1 MENSAEEE
9 VKSLCGHKSDM
20 PVCMNCILSNKL
32 QDSHLELLSDIC
44 ESLSVSKKDKI
55 RKDLLDLEDNIG
67 PSYDSNLGKVEELLS
82 SVTRQHKDR
91 KNVILDL
98 GDELHKVVDLVIN
111 KYLSEAG
118 KMEKEDIDFLQSLK
132 SKFKSSAS
140 EIKAAIKEYR
150 EFLATDNN
158 KKLAKYQSKNE
169 HFRKMPASYDVTVT
183 KFQPKHLTEDKLC
196 QIIGVIP
203 WSVKTE
209 IKPQENGISGSE
221 ASSVDSSP
229 VAKNESSSSK
239 SKDDKLSELNELMES
254 ISKATKDLVV
264 ALSPKVTRK
273 LAVPKEFSS
282 KATSQKEQA
291 ATSPSFAATVKSL
304 KESKSKSFS
313 SMNGH
318 AEITSKTTVQTNTSL
333 SSSSKI
339 PTPSSPKTSIPSSP
353 KTPTSSQDQK
363 VDISNPSS
371 PKTPTSLQDQK
382 VEISNPT
389 SPKTPTSPQDQ
400 KVEISNPSSPKTP
413 TSPQDQK
420 VEISNPSSPKTL
432 SGPKD
437 KKAEISS
444 PKAKSEISVAKN
456 MEIDIPIEPMNEPC
470 VETDPKSTLTPS
482 KEPNCILDPKCSPVN
497 EPCEETHQWSI
508 LKSFKEPDGL
518 SDLKCSPEN
527 EPCEEIHHQRSILK
541 PSKHPNGILDPR
553 CHSETQKDSGCL
565 DDSPLLITKHI
576 AGIHHVKF
584 SSKATAELSKENKE
598 AKSTLYHSEELN
610 NLSNASNGADDE
622 VVSSVNP
629 TPHTAPTE
637 HSSVME
643 STKRE
648 KRDDGPLLDFF
659 SSTDLEANMVSEETN
674 IFANAPW
681 VMDTMETGY
690 TYTYKIACA
699 SSTNQI
705 FVCGNNKIIKQMNS
719 EGKFVEKATT
729 ESGNQ
734 PFDLALTSDAQ
745 LMYSDHN
752 GKCVNVVR
760 NNGKI
765 ENLIKF
771 QKWFPMA
778 LCTTAA
784 NDLLVTMESED
795 LVMCKV
801 VRYSGS
807 KVKQEIQ
814 FNVKGEQLYCRA
826 DFIDENA
833 NLDVVVS
840 DLGARRVVVVDKYG
854 IFRFNYSGNMQ
865 SNRYKSF
872 GCSGVATNSKCHIV
886 VADEYNDVLH
896 VIDQNGQF
904 LTYVDNCKLQRPGD
918 LCADGD
924 DILYVI
930 QPVTNQVKKIKLYR

>member
-1 MENSAEEE
+1 
-9 VKSLCGHKSDM
+9 M

-82 SVTRQHKDR
+82 SVIRQHKDR

-169 HFRKMPASYDVTVT
+169 HFRKMPASYHVTVT

-221 ASSVDSSP
+221 ASSADSSP

-282 KATSQKEQA
+282 KATSQKEQV
-291 ATSPSFAATVKSL
+291 ATSSSFAAT
-304 KESKSKSFS
+304 
-313 SMNGH
+313 
-318 AEITSKTTVQTNTSL
+318 
-333 SSSSKI
+333 
-339 PTPSSPKTSIPSSP
+339 
-353 KTPTSSQDQK
+353 
-363 VDISNPSS
+363 
-371 PKTPTSLQDQK
+371 
-382 VEISNPT
+382 
-389 SPKTPTSPQDQ
+389 
-400 KVEISNPSSPKTP
+400 
-413 TSPQDQK
+413 
-420 VEISNPSSPKTL
+420 
-432 SGPKD
+432 
-437 KKAEISS
+437 
-444 PKAKSEISVAKN
+444 
-456 MEIDIPIEPMNEPC
+456 
-470 VETDPKSTLTPS
+470 
-482 KEPNCILDPKCSPVN
+482 
-497 EPCEETHQWSI
+497 
-508 LKSFKEPDGL
+508 
-518 SDLKCSPEN
+518 
-527 EPCEEIHHQRSILK
+527 
-541 PSKHPNGILDPR
+541 
-553 CHSETQKDSGCL
+553 KDSGCL

-576 AGIHHVKF
+576 AGIHHVTF

-610 NLSNASNGADDE
+610 NLSNASNSADDE
-622 VVSSVNP
+622 VVSPINP
-629 TPHTAPTE
+629 IPHTAPTE

-918 LCADGD
+918 LCTDGNPD
-924 DILYVI
+924 LRSPWPFRVLQKTGTDNKGRAILSPTLHLYVI
-930 QPVTNQVKKIKLYR
+930 V